1 MVRLNQDLNPGQITR
16 VWFHI
21 RLNRTVVKNKNL
33 VPDPNIKIAPQP
45 RSPHAHTHT
54 EKLITD
60 QM

>member
-33 VPDPNIKIAPQP
+33 VPDPNTYQNSAAAPLPP
-45 RSPHAHTHT
+45 RTHR